1 MPDLKSNKGKEWLES
16 PQVKERQHRQ
26 QSNAKKTDNIFS
38 GLKVVDLSSF
48 VAGPGAAVILSDF
61 GADVIKVEPPKGEVW
76 RLTNKVQGYV
86 PMAKEAYPWHLNN
99 RNKRGMTLDLKS
111 PDAGKILE
119 RLVKWADVLIVNTLH
134 PARKKLKLE
143 YDDVAQWN
151 SRLIY
156 ADLTGYGEKGPD
168 ADLPG
173 FDVTAY
179 WSRSGLLSLMHDA
192 GSPPTLPFF
201 GTGDS
206 PTAVGLFAAIVMGLY
221 RRERTGK
228 GSFVTTSLIAEGVW
242 SASVAIQA
250 ALCEAKFAPQH
261 DRKNPA
267 NAGMNIYKSS
277 DDIWFLL
284 VVSPDK
290 ILALTEG
297 IGRTDL
303 LRDPRFTDPAKL
315 PANMGQLTAILD
327 EIFIAKPITHWREV
341 FDKVNVPYGL
351 VRDPHDVIKDPQL
364 SKNGIIVPLEGAGG
378 KLKNTISS
386 PIQVHGVTKVPA
398 KRAPELGEH
407 NEEILKEL
415 GFDTKEID
423 GFRTSGTLGIPKKPA
438 KGI

>member
-1 MPDLKSNKGKEWLES
+1 MI
-16 PQVKERQHRQ
+16 
-26 QSNAKKTDNIFS
+26 TDNIFS

-48 VAGPGAAVILSDF
+48 IAGPGAAVILSDF
-61 GADVIKVEPPKGEVW
+61 GADVIKVEPPKGESW
-76 RLTNKVQGYV
+76 RMVNKVQGYV
-86 PMAKEAYPWHLNN
+86 PMAKDAYQWHLNN
-99 RNKRGMTLDLKS
+99 HNKRGLALDLKS

-119 RLVKWADVLIVNTLH
+119 RLAKWADVLIVNTPH
-134 PARKKLKLE
+134 QARRKLKLE
-143 YDDVAQWN
+143 YDNVAQWN

-179 WSRSGLLSLMHDA
+179 WSRSGLLFLTRDA
-192 GSPPTLPFF
+192 GSPPTLPFG

-206 PTAVGLFAAIVMGLY
+206 PTAVGLFAAIVTGLY
-221 RRERTGK
+221 RRERTGN
-228 GSFVTTSLIAEGVW
+228 GSYVTTSLLAEGVW

-250 ALCEAKFAPQH
+250 ALCEARFSPQH

-267 NAGMNIYKSS
+267 NAAMNIYKSS

-290 ILALTEG
+290 IPAVAEG
-297 IGRTDL
+297 IGRADL
-303 LRDPRFTDPAKL
+303 MRDPRFADPAKL
-315 PANMGQLTAILD
+315 AANMGQLTAILD
-327 EIFIAKPITHWREV
+327 EIFTAQPMAHWREV
-341 FDKVNVPYGL
+341 FDKAHVTYGL
-351 VRDPHDVIKDPQL
+351 VLDPHDVIKDPQL
-364 SKNGIIVPLEGAGG
+364 SENGIIVPLDGAGG
-378 KLKNTISS
+378 NLKSTVSS

-415 GFDTKEID
+415 GFDAKEID
-423 GFRTSGTLGIPKKPA
+423 GFRASGTLGKPQEPA
-438 KGI
+438 KGT